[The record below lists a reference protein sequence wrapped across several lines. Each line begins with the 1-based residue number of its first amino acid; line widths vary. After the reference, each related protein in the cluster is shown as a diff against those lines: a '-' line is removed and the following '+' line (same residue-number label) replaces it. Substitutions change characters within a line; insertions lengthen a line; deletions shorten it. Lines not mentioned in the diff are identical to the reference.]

1 MADEFVYE
9 DNSWNF
15 LLICWMYFKDTFVI
29 EYNWNAH
36 IIQINVSKLKESTF
50 AILCVIESSLVHT
63 LSSKI
68 HISVDLKML

>member
-9 DNSWNF
+9 DKSWNF

-36 IIQINVSKLKESTF
+36 IIQINVSKLKESTV
-50 AILCVIESSLVHT
+50 AIPCIIESLN
-63 LSSKI
+63 SS
-68 HISVDLKML
+68 HIIKLNSVVDLKIL